1 MHTKRMKCTMIMLG
15 CLFTAFFLSACSN
28 GRYTYELEGGEQTK
42 VMQESGDGQGG
53 ADQSA
58 KESLVQAEEPA
69 DATADRTEKAADT
82 GKKIYVQINGAVKYP
97 GVYKVQDDAR
107 IFDVV
112 ELAGGMTEDAEPE
125 AVNQALPVEDGQMI
139 RICTQE
145 EWELA
150 RAIKRGRNGELT
162 KELWIDRRENSK
174 SLAWSSIRLAF
185 SNAMKIKSADR
196 PKALGDIRGVSYI
209 YPMLWRFGVLE
220 VPQTAQQRMN
230 TEL

>member
-28 GRYTYELEGGEQTK
+28 GRYTYEPEGAEQTK
-42 VMQESGDGQGG
+42 VMQEACDGQGG

-58 KESLVQAEEPA
+58 EEASAQAEETVDAISGGSEEA
-69 DATADRTEKAADT
+69 DP
-82 GKKIYVQINGAVKYP
+82 GKEIYVQINGAVKYP

-139 RICTQE
+139 TICTQE

-150 RAIKRGRNGELT
+150 RTEETEPSAEQADDGLVDINTADVAELCTLPGVGQARAESILAYRQEHGSFQTVEEIKRVSGIKDGLYT
-162 KELWIDRRENSK
+162 
-174 SLAWSSIRLAF
+174 
-185 SNAMKIKSADR
+185 KIKD
-196 PKALGDIRGVSYI
+196 KIKI
-209 YPMLWRFGVLE
+209 T
-220 VPQTAQQRMN
+220 Q
-230 TEL
+230 

>member
-58 KESLVQAEEPA
+58 KESPVQAEEPA

-82 GKKIYVQINGAVKYP
+82 GKEIYVQINGAVKYP

-107 IFDVV
+107 I
-112 ELAGGMTEDAEPE
+112 LMWWSWQ
-125 AVNQALPVEDGQMI
+125 AV
-139 RICTQE
+139 
-145 EWELA
+145 
-150 RAIKRGRNGELT
+150 
-162 KELWIDRRENSK
+162 
-174 SLAWSSIRLAF
+174 
-185 SNAMKIKSADR
+185 
-196 PKALGDIRGVSYI
+196 
-209 YPMLWRFGVLE
+209 
-220 VPQTAQQRMN
+220 
-230 TEL
+230 

>member
-1 MHTKRMKCTMIMLG
+1 MHTKRIKCTMMLLG

-28 GRYTYELEGGEQTK
+28 GQYTYELEGGEQTR

-58 KESLVQAEEPA
+58 KESLTQAEGPA
-69 DATADRTEKAADT
+69 DATADRTAEAADS
-82 GKKIYVQINGAVKYP
+82 KNEIYVQINGAVKYP

-139 RICTQE
+139 TICTQE

-150 RAIKRGRNGELT
+150 RAEEKSPAEQADDGLVDINTADAAKLCTLPGVGQARAESILAYRQEHGGFQSVEEIKQVSGIKDGLYT
-162 KELWIDRRENSK
+162 
-174 SLAWSSIRLAF
+174 
-185 SNAMKIKSADR
+185 KIKD
-196 PKALGDIRGVSYI
+196 KIKI
-209 YPMLWRFGVLE
+209 T
-220 VPQTAQQRMN
+220 Q
-230 TEL
+230 